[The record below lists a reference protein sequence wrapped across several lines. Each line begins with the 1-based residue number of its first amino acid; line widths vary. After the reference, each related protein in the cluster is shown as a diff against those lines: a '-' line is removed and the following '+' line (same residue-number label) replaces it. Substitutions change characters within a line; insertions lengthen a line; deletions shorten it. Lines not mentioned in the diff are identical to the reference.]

1 MNFKGGQDTLMV
13 STLDSRSKGLG
24 MRSGQVIMLCSL
36 ARCVTLTAILSWK
49 KYKWLEGN
57 FQDKMTKCWK

>member
-24 MRSGQVIMLCSL
+24 MRPGQVIMLCSL
-36 ARCVTLTAILSWK
+36 ARYITLTALLSWQK
-49 KYKWLEGN
+49 CKWLEGN
-57 FQDKMTKCWK
+57 FQGKMTKYWK